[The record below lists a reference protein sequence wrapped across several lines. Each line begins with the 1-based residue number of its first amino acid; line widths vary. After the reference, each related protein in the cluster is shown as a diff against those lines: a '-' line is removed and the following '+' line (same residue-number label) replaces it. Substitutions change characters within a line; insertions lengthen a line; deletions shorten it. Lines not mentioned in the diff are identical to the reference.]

1 MTFNRRA
8 VLIYQRIFPSAKPS
22 MSTPAS
28 LLIDRVRRAYTSPT
42 VLFYLPALPASVLR
56 ATDVGTLLLDA
67 CAELGL
73 SRFDHAFSKE
83 LHDHARRM
91 IPVENSFYVCS
102 PKKDRAVAKFREAF
116 QRRRAACPGD
126 PLAYAGATCPL
137 CIQFLLPKPTDGKSA
152 FSGSLFFIFSAPEM
166 GLRMCVD
173 ILRNG
178 YPDAET
184 GQLRRFTQ
192 AYEIRLRHGVLTEE
206 ENRNLGYLIL
216 DWEVEETK
224 LRLEDGSLRLERHE
238 VETLGQEFPLWFY
251 RKMLDLGAVS
261 RDALVAGKSPFF
273 GCVSRF
279 ITEFCFDVQ
288 WTSSRRPATPRAG
301 AASTRCTSSSAPA
314 ASRASS

>member
-1 MTFNRRA
+1 M
-8 VLIYQRIFPSAKPS
+8 IYQRIFPSAKPS